1 MHSRSNLGT
10 KCRIKSRTF
19 IRMCSMQLRNDSIIK
34 LIHQIRV
41 HLRIKILSIA
51 KQKLNNHNKIGLRAI
66 VSMEHLIN
74 YLLGQREILKPVWN
88 NLTYPIR
95 RSLAHAIDSILI
107 KLPSPKF
114 IMSIDKT
121 LFKSQI
127 NTFPINLRIVID
139 YNSLSITHQGVVEIQ
154 T

>member
-1 MHSRSNLGT
+1 
-10 KCRIKSRTF
+10 
-19 IRMCSMQLRNDSIIK
+19 MQLRNGSTIK
-34 LIHQIRV
+34 LLTQIRV
-41 HLRIKILSIA
+41 QLRIKFLSIA
-51 KQKLNNHNKIGLRAI
+51 KQKPDTQNKIGRRVI
-66 VSMEHLIN
+66 VSMEHLIK
-74 YLLGQREILKPVWN
+74 YPLGHRVTQQPVWN
-88 NLTYPIR
+88 NLTYLIR

-114 IMSIDKT
+114 IVSIDKT

>member
-1 MHSRSNLGT
+1 
-10 KCRIKSRTF
+10 
-19 IRMCSMQLRNDSIIK
+19 MQLRNGSTIK
-34 LIHQIRV
+34 LITQIRV
-41 HLRIKILSIA
+41 QFRIKFLSIA
-51 KQKLNNHNKIGLRAI
+51 KQKPDNQNKIGRRVI
-66 VSMEHLIN
+66 VSMEHLLN
-74 YLLGQREILKPVWN
+74 YLLGQREILQPVWN
-88 NLTYPIR
+88 SLTYPVR
-95 RSLAHAIDSILI
+95 RSLAHTIDSVLI
-107 KLPSPKF
+107 KLPSPRF

>member
-1 MHSRSNLGT
+1 
-10 KCRIKSRTF
+10 
-19 IRMCSMQLRNDSIIK
+19 MCSMQLRNDSVIK
-34 LIHQIRV
+34 LFHQIRV
-41 HLRIKILSIA
+41 HLRIKILSCA
-51 KQKLNNHNKIGLRAI
+51 KQKLNTQNKIGRRVI
-66 VSMEHLIN
+66 VSMEHLIK
-74 YLLGQREILKPVWN
+74 YPLGHRETPKPVWN
-88 NLTYPIR
+88 NLTYLIR
-95 RSLAHAIDSILI
+95 RSLAHAIDSILVR
-107 KLPSPKF
+107 LPSPRF